1 LKILSIGK
9 TINWYLNMP
18 LLDGLILN
26 HKYFDGHRNY
36 RAGN

>member
-1 LKILSIGK
+1 
-9 TINWYLNMP
+9 MP